1 MTLFYFIDHC
11 AWMLGWSMLILLPFG
26 WLQHRI
32 KNRKSDA
39 KVADQPKAEKT
50 SGRKSKY
57 NVNFDAMEKY
67 LESRGYII
75 MK

>member
-11 AWMLGWSMLILLPFG
+11 AWMLGWIMLILIPVSIL
-26 WLQHRI
+26 HRRI
-32 KNRKSDA
+32 KGHKQEVD
-39 KVADQPKAEKT
+39 VVEHPKAEKT

-57 NVNFDAMEKY
+57 TVNFDAMEKY